1 MERGALKLGPII
13 IGAIIIA
20 AGALIGYYALAPG
33 SRSDAELTPVI
44 YSHLARVDFT
54 GALPAIVAEEKG
66 FWEEEGLDVSL
77 VWFRGGGEQMRAVA
91 AGEIE
96 ISTSTPNMITTLVSR
111 GEGVRVISSI
121 SSPVPRSW
129 GIMVLNDSP
138 LEDVD
143 DLRGK
148 IIGATTK
155 GAYSD
160 MIVRLLLQEAGIDP
174 DDEVN
179 LTYLGSPDAL
189 AAALSSGTVDAAIGW
204 PGLAEVMELEL
215 GARQLVSAA
224 DFLLEWEDEIWFATD
239 DLIDQNPE
247 VIEKVLRGWYKAV
260 EWMKENRA
268 EVIEISMEQYQWSE
282 ELATK
287 VYDSNITFLSDDGS
301 FSVKALDL
309 ASAKTFELE
318 LSEFRVPVEDL
329 FIESFVPVQLNE
341 IGVVLQ

>member
-1 MERGALKLGPII
+1 MERGALKLGPLI
-13 IGAIIIA
+13 IGAIIIV

-33 SRSDAELTPVI
+33 SRSDAELIPVT

-54 GALPAIVAEEKG
+54 GALPAIVADQKG
-66 FWEEEGLDVSL
+66 FWEEEGLDVTL

-111 GEGVRVISSI
+111 GEGVRIISSI

-129 GIMVLNDSP
+129 GIMVLDESP

-174 DDEVN
+174 DDDVN

-204 PGLAEVMELEL
+204 PGLAEVMEIEL
-215 GARQLVSAA
+215 GARQLASAA
-224 DFLLEWEDEIWFATD
+224 DYLLDWEDEVWFATD
-239 DLIDQNPE
+239 DLIAQNPE
-247 VIEKVLRGWYKAV
+247 VISKLLSGWYKAV
-260 EWMKENRA
+260 EWMKDNRA
-268 EVIEISMEQYQWSE
+268 EAIQISMEQYEWSE

-287 VYDSNITFLSDDGS
+287 VYDSNIAFLSDDGS
-301 FSVKALDL
+301 FSVEALDL

-329 FIESFVPVQLNE
+329 FTERCVPVQLNE
-341 IGVVLQ
+341 IGVAPL

>member
-1 MERGALKLGPII
+1 
-13 IGAIIIA
+13 
-20 AGALIGYYALAPG
+20 
-33 SRSDAELTPVI
+33 
-44 YSHLARVDFT
+44 
-54 GALPAIVAEEKG
+54 
-66 FWEEEGLDVSL
+66 
-77 VWFRGGGEQMRAVA
+77 
-91 AGEIE
+91 
-96 ISTSTPNMITTLVSR
+96 
-111 GEGVRVISSI
+111 
-121 SSPVPRSW
+121 
-129 GIMVLNDSP
+129 
-138 LEDVD
+138 
-143 DLRGK
+143 
-148 IIGATTK
+148 
-155 GAYSD
+155 
-160 MIVRLLLQEAGIDP
+160 
-174 DDEVN
+174 
-179 LTYLGSPDAL
+179 
-189 AAALSSGTVDAAIGW
+189 
-204 PGLAEVMELEL
+204 MELEL

-341 IGVVLQ
+341 IGVALQ